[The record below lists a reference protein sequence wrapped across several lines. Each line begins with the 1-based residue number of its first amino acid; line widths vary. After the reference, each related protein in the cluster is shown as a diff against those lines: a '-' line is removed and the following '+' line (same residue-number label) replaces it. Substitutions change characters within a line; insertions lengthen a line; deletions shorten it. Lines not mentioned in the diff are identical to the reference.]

1 MMMGF
6 DPEAPAF
13 DLTAIRERL
22 SRTTGRTYWR
32 SLEEVADT
40 PEFRDFL
47 EAEFPAAA
55 EAIATSLDRRQFLKL
70 MGASLAMAGLGA
82 CTKQPLEKIL
92 PYVKQPEEIVP
103 GNPLFFA
110 TAHPLPGGAVPILV
124 ESHMGRPTKIEGNP
138 EHPASLGAT
147 SALTQASVLDLYDPD
162 RSQVLMRAGEIRTW
176 TDFTAAVAEI
186 MNTLRPAGGRGL
198 RILSEP
204 VVSPTLAAAIAKI
217 LAELPQARWHQW
229 EPLGRESVREGA
241 RLAFDRVVEPRYN
254 FAKADVIVSL
264 ESDFLFDGPGQLRHA
279 RDFSTRRKA
288 GDESSSLSRL
298 YVVESAPSV
307 TGSKADHRLALRAS
321 EISAFA
327 RALAAE
333 LGVKVVKP
341 AGLQDQAKW
350 IAAASK
356 DLLANPGRGLV
367 LAGPS
372 QPADVHALCHAIN
385 DKLTNAGQTVLYT
398 DPVEELPPT
407 LKDGL
412 ATLVADMTGGGVTAL
427 FILGGNPA
435 YNAPAELDFVAALT
449 KVPFTAHLSQQQ
461 DETSL
466 HTLWHVPATHYL
478 ESWGDARAYDG
489 TVTIQQ
495 PLIEPLYQGKS
506 ALEVVA
512 LLGGNQPVSDYD
524 RVRDHWKSAV
534 SVPDFEVFWRRSVHD
549 GFVAGSQRPALDIAV
564 RSDFLTY
571 LAQLP
576 ASDKDSGELEVVF
589 RGDPTIHDGRFA
601 NNGWLQET
609 PKPWT
614 RLTWDNAALISPAL
628 AEKRKLADGDVVELL
643 LGSRKITAPVW
654 TTPGQPEQTVTLHL
668 GYGRTRGGHIGT
680 GVGFSAYAL
689 RTVEDAWFASGV
701 KMRRTGVHYPLATTQ
716 THHNME
722 GRELFR
728 TADLATYRAAPNF
741 ARDPEHR
748 EEIGGH
754 DDGAV
759 PSMYPD
765 WKYEG
770 NAWGMTIDLSACIG
784 CNACLVACQAE
795 NNIAVVGK
803 EQVLRGREMHWIRI
817 DRYFE
822 GGLDNPAVYNQ
833 PVPCMQCE
841 KAPCEVVCPVNATNH
856 SSEGLND
863 MTYNRCVGTRYC
875 ANNCPY
881 KVRRFNFYLF
891 QDWDTESLKGQRNP
905 DVTVRSRGVME
916 KCTYCVQR
924 INSARIQARKE
935 DRPVRDGEI
944 VTACQQACPSDA
956 IVFGNINDRESR
968 VAATKSDPRNY
979 ALLAELGTK
988 PRTTYLAAITNP
1000 NPELVADAKSTARAD
1015 EEGGQL

>member
-1 MMMGF
+1 MGF

-13 DLTAIRERL
+13 DLTAIREKL

-55 EAIATSLDRRQFLKL
+55 ESISSGLDRRQFLKL

-82 CTKQPLEKIL
+82 CTKQPVEKIL
-92 PYVKQPEEIVP
+92 PYVKQPEELVP

-110 TAHPLPGGAVPILV
+110 TAYPVSGGAAPILV

-147 SALTQASVLDLYDPD
+147 SAMTQASVLDLYDPD
-162 RSQVLMRAGEIRTW
+162 RSQVVMSAGEIRTW
-176 TDFTAAVAEI
+176 NDFVASVADVV
-186 MNTLRPAGGRGL
+186 TKLRPSSGRGL
-198 RILSEP
+198 RILSP
-204 VVSPTLAAAIAKI
+204 PTVSPTLAAAVGKV
-217 LAELPQARWHQW
+217 LADLPEARWHQW

-254 FAKADVIVSL
+254 FADADVIVSL
-264 ESDFLFDGPGQLRHA
+264 ESDFLFDGAGQVRYA
-279 RDFSTRRKA
+279 RDFSARRKVS
-288 GDESSSLSRL
+288 DTSSSLNRL

-321 EISAFA
+321 EIFGFA

-333 LGVKVVKP
+333 LDVNVVEP
-341 AGLQDQAKW
+341 AGLQNHAKW
-350 IAAASK
+350 ISAVAK
-356 DLLANPGRGLV
+356 DLLANKGRGLV

-385 DKLTNAGQTVLYT
+385 EKLANAGHTVVYT
-398 DPVEELPPT
+398 DPVEQSAPT
-407 LKDGL
+407 PKDGL
-412 ATLVADMTGGGVTAL
+412 DTLVADMAGGNVWAL
-427 FILGGNPA
+427 FVLGGNPA
-435 YNAPAELDFVAALT
+435 YEAPADLDFVAALG
-449 KVPFTAHLSQQQ
+449 KVPFTVHLAQQQ

-478 ESWGDARAYDG
+478 ESWSDARAYDG

-506 ALEVVA
+506 ALEVVS
-512 LLGGNQPVSDYD
+512 LIGGTSTGTDYD
-524 RVRDHWKSAV
+524 RVRDYWKAAV
-534 SVPDFEVFWRRSVHD
+534 SVPDFEEFWRRSVHD
-549 GFVAGSQRPALDIAV
+549 GFIAGSQRPALDIAV

-576 ASDKDSGELEVVF
+576 AVDKDAGELEVVF

-628 AEKRKLADGDVVELL
+628 AEKRKLSDGDVVELL
-643 LGSRKITAPVW
+643 LGNRKINAPVW

-668 GYGRTRGGHIGT
+668 GYGRTRGGHIAT

-689 RTVEDAWFASGV
+689 RTVRNPWFASGV
-701 KMRRTGVHYPLATTQ
+701 KMRKTGVHYPLATTQ
-716 THHNME
+716 THHGME

-728 TADLATYRAAPNF
+728 TAALTTYQASPNF
-741 ARDPEHR
+741 AQEPDHHGALEGHADG
-748 EEIGGH
+748 EI
-754 DDGAV
+754 
-759 PSMYPD
+759 PSLFPD
-765 WKYEG
+765 WNYEG
-770 NAWGMTIDLSACIG
+770 NSWGMTIDLSACIG
-784 CNACLVACQAE
+784 CNACLVACQSE
-795 NNIAVVGK
+795 NNIAIVGK
-803 EQVLRGREMHWIRI
+803 EEVLRGREMHWIRI

-822 GGLDNPAVYNQ
+822 GDLDNPAVYNQ
-833 PVPCMQCE
+833 PVPCMHCE

-891 QDWDTESLKGQRNP
+891 QDWDTESLKGHRNP

-924 INSARIQARKE
+924 INSARIQSRKQ
-935 DRPVRDGEI
+935 DRPIRDGEV

-956 IVFGNINDRESR
+956 IVFGNINDETSR
-968 VAATKSDPRNY
+968 IAATKSDSRNY
-979 ALLAELGTK
+979 SLLAELGTK

-1000 NPELVADAKSTARAD
+1000 NPELVADAKSSTHAA
-1015 EEGGQL
+1015 EEGGHL

>member
-1 MMMGF
+1 MGF

-13 DLTAIRERL
+13 DLTAIREKL
-22 SRTTGRTYWR
+22 ANTTGRTYWR
-32 SLEEVADT
+32 SLEEVAET

-55 EAIATSLDRRQFLKL
+55 ESIATSLDRRQFLKL

-92 PYVKQPEEIVP
+92 PYAKQPEELVP
-103 GNPLFFA
+103 GNPIFFA
-110 TAHPLPGGAVPILV
+110 TAYPLGGGAAPILV

-147 SALTQASVLDLYDPD
+147 SAMTQASVLDLYDPD
-162 RSQVLMRAGEIRTW
+162 RSQVLLRAGEIRPW
-176 TDFTAAVAEI
+176 ADFATAVADVMTKLGPI
-186 MNTLRPAGGRGL
+186 KGRGL

-204 VVSPTLAAAIAKI
+204 LVSPTLAAAIGKL
-217 LAELPQARWHQW
+217 LADLPEARWHQW

-241 RLAFDRVVEPRYN
+241 RLAFDRIVEPRYD
-254 FAKADVIVSL
+254 FAKADVILSL
-264 ESDFLFDGPGQLRHA
+264 ESDFLFDGPGQVRYA
-279 RDFSTRRKA
+279 RDFSARRKA
-288 GDESSSLSRL
+288 SSPSASLNRL

-321 EISAFA
+321 EISGFA

-333 LGVKVVKP
+333 LGINLDKP
-341 AGLQDQAKW
+341 AGLAGRAGW
-350 IAAASK
+350 VSAVAK
-356 DLLANPGRGLV
+356 DLLANKGRALV

-372 QPADVHALCHAIN
+372 QPADVHSLCHAIN
-385 DKLTNAGQTVLYT
+385 ERLANAGQTVVYT
-398 DPVEELPPT
+398 MPVEESAPT
-407 LKDGL
+407 PKDGL
-412 ATLVADMTGGGVTAL
+412 DTLAADMAGGKVSAL
-427 FILGGNPA
+427 FILGVNPVYSA
-435 YNAPAELDFVAALT
+435 AVDLEFTAALT

-466 HTLWHVPATHYL
+466 RTLWHIPATHYL

-506 ALEVVA
+506 ALEVIS
-512 LLGGNQPVSDYD
+512 LLRGTSTGSDYD
-524 RVRDHWKSAV
+524 RVRDYWKSAV

-549 GFVAGSQRPALDIAV
+549 GFIAGSERPALDIAV
-564 RSDFLTY
+564 RPDFFVY

-576 ASDKDSGELEVVF
+576 ATDRDAGELEVVF
-589 RGDPTIHDGRFA
+589 RADPTIHDGRFA

-614 RLTWDNAALISPAL
+614 RLTWDNAAMISPAL
-628 AEKRKLADGDVVELL
+628 AEKRKLSDGDVVELQV
-643 LGSRKITAPVW
+643 GNRKITAPVW

-668 GYGRTRGGHIGT
+668 GYGRTRAGHVGT

-689 RTVEDAWFASGV
+689 RTVKNQWIASGV
-701 KMRRTGVHYPLATTQ
+701 KMRATGVHYPLATTQ

-728 TADLATYRAAPNF
+728 TADIATYAARPNF
-741 ARDPEHR
+741 AQEPDNREMVEGHPEH
-748 EEIGGH
+748 E
-754 DDGAV
+754 V

-784 CNACLVACQAE
+784 CNACLVACQSE

-822 GGLDNPAVYNQ
+822 GDLDNPAVYNQ
-833 PVPCMQCE
+833 PIPCMQCE

-916 KCTYCVQR
+916 KCNYCVQR
-924 INSARIQARKE
+924 ISSARIKSRKE
-935 DRPVRDGEI
+935 DRDVRDGEV

-956 IVFGNINDRESR
+956 IVFGNINDKRSR
-968 VAATKSDPRNY
+968 VAATKADPRNY

-1000 NPELVADAKSTARAD
+1000 NPELVADAKATNQAA
-1015 EEGGQL
+1015 EKGGQL